1 MKIKDLIKHLETLDQ
16 EKELVIIATDP
27 TGWDYGMVVGENSI
41 NESVIYP
48 SEENGLIDY
57 FKAFINSQ
65 HVKDEDD
72 MDEDEYDENDE
83 DEDDDDD
90 DGIECYVIR
99 IDC

>member
-27 TGWDYGMVVGENSI
+27 TGWDYGMVVDENSI

-57 FKAFINSQ
+57 F
-65 HVKDEDD
+65 E
-72 MDEDEYDENDE
+72 DEDEDEVDEGEEDMDDE
-83 DEDDDDD
+83 DEDDDN
-90 DGIECYVIR
+90 GIECYVIS

>member
-27 TGWDYGMVVGENSI
+27 TGWDYGTIVDENSI
-41 NESVIYP
+41 DESVVYP

-57 FKAFINSQ
+57 FE
-65 HVKDEDD
+65 DEDED
-72 MDEDEYDENDE
+72 EVDEDEYDE
-83 DEDDDDD
+83 DEDDEDDEDD

-99 IDC
+99 VDC

>member
-27 TGWDYGMVVGENSI
+27 TGWDYGAIVDENSI
-41 NESVIYP
+41 YESTIHP
-48 SEENGLIDY
+48 SEENGLIEY
-57 FKAFINSQ
+57 FGSEF
-65 HVKDEDD
+65 VEDEDD
-72 MDEDEYDENDE
+72 EYNE

-90 DGIECYVIR
+90 DDSGVECYVIN

>member
-27 TGWDYGMVVGENSI
+27 TGWDYGTIVDENSI
-41 NESVIYP
+41 DESVVYP

-57 FKAFINSQ
+57 FE
-65 HVKDEDD
+65 DEV
-72 MDEDEYDENDE
+72 DEDEYDEDDEDMDDE
-83 DEDDDDD
+83 DEDD

-99 IDC
+99 VDC